1 MFLRTISPTDKL
13 LREKDNYMIRSTTG
27 RLSPPRM
34 LNATNAL
41 NKVTLRNVVALK
53 AV

>member
-1 MFLRTISPTDKL
+1 MVLRTICPRNKL
-13 LREKDNYMIRSTTG
+13 LAAKAGDIIRSTTG
-27 RLSPPRM
+27 RLVPPRM
-34 LNATNAL
+34 LDVTNAL